1 MNFPHPSK
9 KQELHVHCTET
20 NIARSQGK
28 SEAATET
35 MGDKYHILLHCKTGF
50 YLILT
55 DLIYALDYF
64 NAHALDY
71 FNAHAWH
78 S

>member
-9 KQELHVHCTET
+9 KQELHVHCTEA
-20 NIARSQGK
+20 NIARSQVK

-35 MGDKYHILLHCKTGF
+35 MGDKYHIPLHCKTGI

-55 DLIYALDYF
+55 DLICT
-64 NAHALDY
+64 
-71 FNAHAWH
+71 
-78 S
+78 